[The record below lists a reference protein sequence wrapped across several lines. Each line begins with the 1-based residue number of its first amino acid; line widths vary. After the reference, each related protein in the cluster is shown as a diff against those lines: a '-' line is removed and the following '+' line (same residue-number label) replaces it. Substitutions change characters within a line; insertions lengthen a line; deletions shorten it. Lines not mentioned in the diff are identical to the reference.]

1 MIKYNQVQTTD
12 WLSLRMV
19 EMELSGGAEGMGTY
33 LNPGN
38 SGFAGILNDQYIDK
52 TGLIGLINE
61 SIDTPRRLT
70 CISRPRRFG
79 KSFAAQMLCAYYDKS
94 CDSLEMF
101 QHKAV
106 SKDKSYR
113 KHLNKY
119 DVIYV
124 DMTYIKPYTDNY
136 RTVAAYLGKKIT
148 EELKAVYP
156 DLAVSNELAA
166 TMINA
171 IELTGNKF
179 IMIIDEWDAPI
190 RENPSV
196 QQVYLEFLRSLF
208 KSSQTTA
215 KIFAAAYMTGILPI
229 KKDGHQSAVSD
240 FKEYTMI
247 KPRKFSEYVGFTEN
261 EVRDICKRN
270 NMDFS
275 SMKQWYDGYSFPE
288 VGSVYNPNSVMQAVY
303 NKDFDSYWTET
314 SAAESLLDYI
324 SRGYAGL
331 TKTIAELIGG
341 VEASVNTNGFAN
353 DFVTFKGRDDVL
365 TLLIHLGYLAYKE
378 DIRRVSIPNEEI
390 RMAFAKSVREVAH
403 TETIKRVAE
412 SDRLIYD
419 TLHMNEEAV
428 AAQIEK
434 VHSEE
439 TVPLHYNR
447 EESLRSVIKLAYYT
461 YKDHYLQLEELP
473 AGEGY
478 ADIVYLPKQGS
489 DYPALVI
496 ELKWNQTAQGAISQ
510 IKDRHYPKAIE
521 NYGGELLLVGVNY
534 DKNAPAGQRAHTCT
548 IEKYGIPIE
557 G

>member
-1 MIKYNQVQTTD
+1 
-12 WLSLRMV
+12 
-19 EMELSGGAEGMGTY
+19 MGTY

-38 SGFAGILNDQYIDK
+38 SGFACILNDQYIDK

-61 SIDTPRRLT
+61 TIDTPRRLT
-70 CISRPRRFG
+70 CVSRPRRFG
-79 KSFAAQMLCAYYDKS
+79 KSFAAQMLCAYYDKT
-94 CDSLEMF
+94 CDSSEMF
-101 QHKAV
+101 RHKKL
-106 SKDKSYR
+106 SEDENYR

-136 RTVAAYLGKKIT
+136 RTAAAYLGEKIT
-148 EELKAVYP
+148 EELKAAYP
-156 DLAVSNELAA
+156 KLTVSNELSA

-171 IELTGNKF
+171 VGLTGNKF

-196 QQVYLEFLRSLF
+196 QQTYLEFLRSLF

-240 FKEYTMI
+240 FKEYTMV
-247 KPRKFSEYVGFTEN
+247 KPRRFSEYVGFTED
-261 EVRDICKRN
+261 EVRDICARN
-270 NMDFS
+270 NIDFS
-275 SMKQWYDGYSFPE
+275 SMKHWYDGYSFPE
-288 VGSVYNPNSVMQAVY
+288 TSSVYNPNSVMQAVY

-314 SAAESLLDYI
+314 SAAESLMDYI

-341 VEASVNTNGFAN
+341 VEVPVNTNGFAN
-353 DFVTFKGRDDVL
+353 DFVTFKGKDDVL

-378 DIRRVSIPNEEI
+378 ETRRVSIPNEEI
-390 RMAFAKSVREVAH
+390 RLEFAKSVREVEHA
-403 TETIKRVAE
+403 ETIKRVAE

-419 TLHMNEEAV
+419 TIHMNEEAV

-434 VHSEE
+434 VHLEE

-461 YKDHYLQLEELP
+461 YKDHYLQFEELP

-478 ADIVYLPKQGS
+478 ADIVYLPRS
-489 DYPALVI
+489 DSDWPALVI
-496 ELKWNQTAQGAISQ
+496 ELKWKRDVEGAIGQ
-510 IKDRHYPKAIE
+510 ILKKRYPSVLEHFGRTI
-521 NYGGELLLVGVNY
+521 LLVGITY
-534 DKNAPAGQRAHTCT
+534 DKDAKAGEKKHVCK
-548 IEKYGIPIE
+548 IEEYMIR
-557 G
+557 